1 MPVTDYTD
9 RTIAKIPFSE
19 EMYEANEVR
28 KWAKSEM
35 IAHTKAMVLIL
46 EELAVVYGDT
56 YGEVVA
62 EVRDAITYTL
72 RIPGLIDSAFWSRHL
87 LQ

>member
-9 RTIAKIPFSE
+9 RMIAKIPFSD
-19 EMYEANEVR
+19 EMHEANEVR

-35 IAHTKAMVLIL
+35 IAHTKAMVCIL

-62 EVRDAITYTL
+62 EVREAILPTL

-87 LQ
+87 P